1 MATNSFGVLKKKF
14 FSSAIDTTLQNIAWF
29 FFRKALLW
37 LLQVAGLSKGSRKG
51 LWASG
56 EACLKKQPYAIWV
69 FTYRAKISSEI
80 KMFTSFHV
88 VRQRLLPGFSAGVC

>member
-1 MATNSFGVLKKKF
+1 MATNSFGVLKKSFSLLTLTLRYKTLPVF
-14 FSSAIDTTLQNIAWF
+14 FSKT
-29 FFRKALLW
+29 LLW

-69 FTYRAKISSEI
+69 FTYRAKISSET
-80 KMFTSFHV
+80 KMFTSFHAV
-88 VRQRLLPGFSAGVC
+88 KQRLLPGFSAGVC